1 MIQLSQPARK
11 RRTIGPFATPHVA
24 AEGRESGAKEGK
36 MHLPHAPD
44 YNLRWITIIGG
55 MAILLVA
62 FVVTGLF
69 GSV

>member
-1 MIQLSQPARK
+1 
-11 RRTIGPFATPHVA
+11 
-24 AEGRESGAKEGK
+24 